1 MGMNI
6 SESNV
11 DTMFDKKIDLARC
24 ESLSNGTRVKYYP
37 CVLQIGLSLQST
49 DIIRIGLG
57 LLIRKIVD
65 VQADAISF
73 TLGDLHERLMCMLIK
88 PVEQYQSYT
97 LVIKDEIFHLHE
109 LFILLKHAASYLL
122 IDGSDI
128 KPDEIASLIQAKLEM
143 CTSPAHV
150 A

>member
-1 MGMNI
+1 MGMNM

-11 DTMFDKKIDLARC
+11 DTLFDEEIDFARC
-24 ESLSNGTRVKYYP
+24 ESLSNDTGVKYYP

-49 DIIRIGLG
+49 EIIGVGLC

-65 VQADAISF
+65 MQAGSTKV
-73 TLGDLHERLMCMLIK
+73 TLGDLHKRLICMLIR
-88 PVEQYQSYT
+88 PAEHYQSYT
-97 LVIKDEIFHLHE
+97 LIVEDAIFHLHE

-122 IDGSDI
+122 INEADI
-128 KPDEIASLIQAKLEM
+128 KLDEIASLIQTKLEM

>member
-11 DTMFDKKIDLARC
+11 DTLFEKEIDLARC
-24 ESLSNGTRVKYYP
+24 ESLSNGTEVKYSP

-49 DIIRIGLG
+49 DIIGIGLG

-65 VQADAISF
+65 LQADAISF
-73 TLGDLHERLMCMLIK
+73 TLGGLHERLMCMLIK
-88 PVEQYQSYT
+88 PPELYQTYN

-109 LFILLKHAASYLL
+109 LFLLLKHAASYLL
-122 IDGSDI
+122 IDGADI
-128 KPDEIASLIQAKLEM
+128 KSDEIASLVQAKLEK

>member
-6 SESNV
+6 SESDV
-11 DTMFDKKIDLARC
+11 DTLFDKEFDLARC
-24 ESLSNGTRVKYYP
+24 KSQSNGIGVKYYP

-49 DIIRIGLG
+49 EIIGVGLC

-65 VQADAISF
+65 MQADATKV
-73 TLGDLHERLMCMLIK
+73 TLGDLHKRLMCMLIK
-88 PVEQYQSYT
+88 PAEHYQSYT
-97 LVIKDEIFHLHE
+97 LIVEDAIFHLHE

-122 IDGSDI
+122 IDEADI
-128 KPDEIASLIQAKLEM
+128 KPDEIASLIQTKLEM

>member
-1 MGMNI
+1 MGTNI

-11 DTMFDKKIDLARC
+11 DSLFDKKIDFARC
-24 ESLSNGTRVKYYP
+24 ERLSNGTGVKYYP
-37 CVLQIGLSLQST
+37 CILQIGLLLQST
-49 DIIRIGLG
+49 EIIGIGLG
-57 LLIRKIVD
+57 LLIRIIVD
-65 VQADAISF
+65 VQADATRF

-88 PVEQYQSYT
+88 PVEQYRSYT
-97 LVIKDEIFHLHE
+97 LVIKDEIFHVHE
-109 LFILLKHAASYLL
+109 LFILMKHAASYLL

-128 KPDEIASLIQAKLEM
+128 KPDEIASLIRAKLEK